1 MKYLPIENK
10 LFIKNRESLF
20 KKLDPNSCAIFNSND
35 IMPTNSDGTMP
46 FKQNSDLFWLSGVDQ
61 EESILILSNLNG
73 ENQSILFLKETSDLI
88 AIWEGAKLSKKEAYS
103 VSGIESVYWLTEFEK
118 KLEDLLS
125 KVSSVYLNK
134 NIHSRSTSKVETRD
148 NRFRKKIIEGNPKKN
163 IKEVASIMHGLRS
176 IKSEEEISLMQN
188 ACNITEKGFRRILSF
203 IRPGVMEF
211 EIEAEIIHEF
221 IRNRSRGF
229 AYEPIIGSG
238 KNSCVLHYIDNNKK
252 CLDGDIL
259 LMDFGAEYAN
269 YASDLTRT
277 IPVNGKYSDRQKAV
291 YNSVLHVMQEAT
303 KMLRPGTLFKEYNKE
318 VGKIMEAELIKLGLL
333 DNHDVLKQDPKNP
346 LYKKYFMHGTSHYLG
361 LDVHDVGDFE
371 SPMKEGMVFTCEP
384 GIYILEESLG
394 VRIEN
399 DVLVTKNGPD
409 DLMKNIPIEAEE
421 IEELMNQKD

>member
-291 YNSVLHVMQEAT
+291 YNSVLYVMQEAT

>member
-291 YNSVLHVMQEAT
+291 YNSVLYVMQEAT

-384 GIYILEESLG
+384 
-394 VRIEN
+394 
-399 DVLVTKNGPD
+399 
-409 DLMKNIPIEAEE
+409 
-421 IEELMNQKD
+421 

>member
-61 EESILILSNLNG
+61 EESILILANLNG
-73 ENQSILFLKETSDLI
+73 KKQSFLFLKETSDLI

-148 NRFRKKIIEGNPKKN
+148 DRFRKKIIEDNPKKN
-163 IKEVASIMHGLRS
+163 IKEVASIMHELRS

-221 IRNRSRGF
+221 IRNRSKGF

-277 IPVNGKYSDRQKAV
+277 VPVNGKYSDRQKAV
-291 YNSVLHVMQEAT
+291 YNSVLHVMKEAT

-333 DNHDVLKQDPKNP
+333 DNHDVLKQDSKNP

>member
-252 CLDGDIL
+252 CLDVDIL

-291 YNSVLHVMQEAT
+291 YNSVLYVMQEAT

>member
-148 NRFRKKIIEGNPKKN
+148 DRFRKKIIKVNPKKN
-163 IKEVASIMHGLRS
+163 IKEVASIMHSLRS

-277 IPVNGKYSDRQKAV
+277 VPVNGKYSDRQKAV
-291 YNSVLHVMQEAT
+291 YNSVLHVMKEAT

-333 DNHDVLKQDPKNP
+333 DNHDVLKQDSKNP

-399 DVLVTKNGPD
+399 DVLVTKHGPD